1 MNPAVLDAFALA
13 IIATGAPHSVP
24 GLAGHEPDLAKGR
37 VEAAAVT
44 AAADALRAVVPD
56 AGAYVSESQ
65 LLRQDVAEVVL
76 GHELLAARRGEEEVR
91 PDGLFFVHNGVGS
104 EEWSADGFTRVSRG

>member
-1 MNPAVLDAFALA
+1 
-13 IIATGAPHSVP
+13 VP

-37 VEAAAVT
+37 VEAAGVT

-56 AGAYVSESQ
+56 AGAYVSESNYFDRTWQ
-65 LLRQDVAEVVL
+65 KSYWGPNYWR
-76 GHELLAARRGEEEVR
+76 LAAAKKKYD
-91 PDGLFFVHNGVGS
+91 PTGLFFVHNGVGS